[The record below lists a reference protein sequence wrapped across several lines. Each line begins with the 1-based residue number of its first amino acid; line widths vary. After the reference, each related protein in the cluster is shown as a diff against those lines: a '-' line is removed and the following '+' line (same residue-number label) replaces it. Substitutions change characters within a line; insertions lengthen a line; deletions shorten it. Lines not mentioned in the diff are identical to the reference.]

1 MNPKAKKQLQK
12 LDFNLCQ
19 RIAKLFDTLQTIGN
33 PRNKGK
39 PLVANLAGF
48 WRYRVGDWRII
59 CEIVD
64 SSNCIYVIDIR
75 HRSEVYK

>member
-1 MNPKAKKQLQK
+1 M
-12 LDFNLCQ
+12 
-19 RIAKLFDTLQTIGN
+19 
-33 PRNKGK
+33 
-39 PLVANLAGF
+39 VANLAGF